1 MGAWPFC
8 VATQNGGTGFLKIGF
23 AELPRNLRKR
33 NKLFAELVIV
43 SCNIQNFCKNFGII
57 SAMLKSIELSGFKSF
72 AKRSVIDI
80 GAPTVAVVGPNGSGK
95 SNAAEAFRF
104 VLGEQSIKSMRGK
117 KREDLIWGGT
127 DVVPRSNRASVRI
140 VFDNSNR
147 LLDIDF
153 DEVVVERTVHR
164 DGTNEYAINGSR
176 VRLKDVTTLLAGAN
190 IGSSGHHIISQ
201 GEADRILNAG
211 TRERREM
218 LEDALGLKV
227 FQYKKVESERK
238 LLKTQENVKEIESAR
253 RELQPHLK
261 FLAREMR
268 KREKAEATRREL
280 REALATYLAREN
292 TYIKSET
299 ERLSGLARRP
309 KQELEQLEQEL
320 ERQIKIKGEATG
332 ENTHENTEL
341 LSKVAELDTRADE
354 LAKHRDTLTRE
365 LGRLEGQLSFLR
377 SEDASVKR
385 EQSVDSVPLS
395 DVEGLISKVITETQ
409 VAENSRD
416 AEVLRASLRS
426 IKVRVQ
432 EFIRQVSSK
441 HTDQDR
447 QAHTEQI
454 KEIEAKKINLEQ
466 ELEQLTE
473 SEHTLEGLRKDA
485 AHALERQQSKSKD
498 AELEILELSAKR
510 SELRSTLR
518 DIEREEAELARAKT
532 AFNEELREAV
542 ALLGRSA
549 RDFENVDVAVLL
561 EQDRDAQEHD
571 RRTIERMKIK
581 LEEMGVVGD
590 DVVQEYKN
598 LRERDEFLEA
608 ELKDLET
615 SGESLL
621 SLIEELETELA
632 TRFKNGLEKVNEEFQ
647 NFFSILFGGGSARLD
662 LVQQKKRKSASDLL
676 DTGED
681 EEEVEEGV
689 EVGVKLPR
697 KRAAS
702 LEVLSGGERALTSI
716 ALIFAM
722 SQVNPPPFII
732 LDETDAALD
741 EANSK
746 RYADMVRILSEKSQL
761 ILITHN
767 RETMAAAGEL
777 YGVTMG
783 ADGVSRLLSVKLD
796 EAVAVAK

>member
-1 MGAWPFC
+1 
-8 VATQNGGTGFLKIGF
+8 
-23 AELPRNLRKR
+23 
-33 NKLFAELVIV
+33 
-43 SCNIQNFCKNFGII
+43 
-57 SAMLKSIELSGFKSF
+57 MLKSIELSGFKSF
-72 AKRSVIDI
+72 AKKSVIDI
-80 GAPTVAVVGPNGSGK
+80 DAPTVAVVGPNGSGK

-117 KREDLIWGGT
+117 KGENLIWGGT

-140 VFDNSNR
+140 TFDNANR

-153 DEVVVERTVHR
+153 DEVVIERTVHR
-164 DGTNEYAINGSR
+164 DGTNEYSINGSR
-176 VRLKDVTTLLAGAN
+176 VRLKDVTALLAGAN

-211 TRERREM
+211 ARERREM

-268 KREKAEATRREL
+268 KRERAESLRVEL

-292 TYIKSET
+292 DYIKSET
-299 ERLSGLARRP
+299 EYLLGLARMP

-320 ERQIKIKGEATG
+320 EGQIKIKEEATG
-332 ENTHENTEL
+332 ESMQENTEL

-377 SEDASVKR
+377 SEDTSINR
-385 EQSVDSVPLS
+385 EQSVDSVSLS
-395 DVEGLISKVITETQ
+395 DVEDLVNEVITETQ

-416 AEVLRASLRS
+416 TEVLRGSLRS
-426 IKVRVQ
+426 IKARVQ
-432 EFIRQVSSK
+432 EFIQQVGSR
-441 HTDQDR
+441 HANQDTQTR
-447 QAHTEQI
+447 TEQI
-454 KEIEAKKINLEQ
+454 KEIETKKINLEQ
-466 ELEQLTE
+466 ELEKLTE
-473 SEHTLEGLRKDA
+473 NEHALEGLRKDT

-498 AELEILELSAKR
+498 TELKILELSAKR
-510 SELRSTLR
+510 SDLKSTLR
-518 DIEREEAELARAKT
+518 DIERREAELTRIET
-532 AFNEELREAV
+532 SFNEELREAV

-549 RDFENVDVAVLL
+549 QEFENVDVSELQPRNRD
-561 EQDRDAQEHD
+561 EQESD
-571 RRTIERMKIK
+571 RRKIERMKIK
-581 LEEMGVVGD
+581 IEEMGIVGD

-598 LRERDEFLEA
+598 TKDRDEFLEA
-608 ELKDLET
+608 ELKDLGT

-621 SLIEELETELA
+621 GLIGELENELA

-662 LVQQKKRKSASDLL
+662 LVQQKKRKVATNLL
-676 DTGED
+676 GNAD
-681 EEEVEEGV
+681 EEEEDAEDAEEGV

-746 RYADMVRILSEKSQL
+746 RYADMVRVLSEKSQL

>member
-1 MGAWPFC
+1 
-8 VATQNGGTGFLKIGF
+8 
-23 AELPRNLRKR
+23 
-33 NKLFAELVIV
+33 
-43 SCNIQNFCKNFGII
+43 
-57 SAMLKSIELSGFKSF
+57 MLKSIELSGFKSF
-72 AKRSVIDI
+72 AKKSVIDI
-80 GAPTVAVVGPNGSGK
+80 DAPTVAVVGPNGSGK

-117 KREDLIWGGT
+117 KGEDLIWGGT

-140 VFDNSNR
+140 TFDNANR

-153 DEVVVERTVHR
+153 DEVVIERTVHR
-164 DGTNEYAINGSR
+164 DGTNEYSINGSR
-176 VRLKDVTTLLAGAN
+176 VRLKDVTALLAGAN

-211 TRERREM
+211 ARERREM

-268 KREKAEATRREL
+268 KRERAESLRVEL

-292 TYIKSET
+292 AYIKAEST
-299 ERLSGLARRP
+299 RLGGLARMP

-320 ERQIKIKGEATG
+320 EGQIKIKEEATG
-332 ENTHENTEL
+332 ESMQENTEL

-377 SEDASVKR
+377 SEDTSINR
-385 EQSVDSVPLS
+385 EQSVDSVSLS
-395 DVEGLISKVITETQ
+395 DVEDLVNEVITETQ

-416 AEVLRASLRS
+416 TEVLRGSLRS
-426 IKVRVQ
+426 IKARVQ
-432 EFIRQVSSK
+432 EFIQQVGSQ
-441 HTDQDR
+441 HANQDTQTR
-447 QAHTEQI
+447 TEQI
-454 KEIEAKKINLEQ
+454 KEIETKKINLEQ
-466 ELEQLTE
+466 ELEKLTE
-473 SEHTLEGLRKDA
+473 NEHALEGLRKDT

-498 AELEILELSAKR
+498 TELKILELSAKR
-510 SELRSTLR
+510 SDLKSTLR
-518 DIEREEAELARAKT
+518 DIERREAELTRIET
-532 AFNEELREAV
+532 SFNEELREAV

-549 RDFENVDVAVLL
+549 QEFENVDVSELQPRNRD
-561 EQDRDAQEHD
+561 EQESD
-571 RRTIERMKIK
+571 RRKIERMKIK
-581 LEEMGVVGD
+581 IEEMGIVGD

-598 LRERDEFLEA
+598 TKDRDEFLEA
-608 ELKDLET
+608 ELKDLGT

-621 SLIEELETELA
+621 GLIGELENELA

-662 LVQQKKRKSASDLL
+662 LVQQKKRKVATNLL
-676 DTGED
+676 GNAD
-681 EEEVEEGV
+681 EEEEDAEEGV

-746 RYADMVRILSEKSQL
+746 RYADMVRVLSEKSQL

-767 RETMAAAGEL
+767 RETMSAAGEL